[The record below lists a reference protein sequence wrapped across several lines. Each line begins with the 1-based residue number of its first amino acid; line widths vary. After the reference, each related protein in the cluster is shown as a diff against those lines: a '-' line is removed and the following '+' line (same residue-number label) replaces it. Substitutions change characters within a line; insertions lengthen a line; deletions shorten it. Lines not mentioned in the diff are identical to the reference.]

1 MLGTHYY
8 RLSHPPTLSVVAPPP
23 MVGAGNLIGEINGVE
38 IDPIALVDVLITP
51 ALRGDQGT
59 IVMAVISKLEPQ
71 LGMSLCQV
79 AEPTVFFKV
88 FKSSRSSYQLVS
100 LYK

>member
-1 MLGTHYY
+1 
-8 RLSHPPTLSVVAPPP
+8 

-38 IDPIALVDVLITP
+38 IYPIALVDVLITP

-59 IVMAVISKLEPQ
+59 NVMADIGKLEPQ
-71 LGMSLCQV
+71 LGKTLCQV
-79 AEPTVFFKV
+79 AKRTIFLKAFK
-88 FKSSRSSYQLVS
+88 FSRSSYQLLS